1 MQMRFLLSL
10 GLLLSLSCDA
20 LFGGFSQ
27 PNPKNCVRN
36 PSLCESG
43 EVCDSLTE
51 KCVKISPDADFFAV
65 PTSTHTTE
73 ASHVLSGNFDG
84 DMYPDVLLVGQG
96 STTVLYN
103 VGTSLESRRE
113 LKTKSQPGAFMALST
128 RIDFD
133 GLDDLAIVTEGDMG
147 GGGTIEL
154 CSARGANMSEP
165 FACNPPADLKFV
177 PKAAVIVDI
186 LSAPFPELV
195 ALDMAGDIRVCQVRN
210 LQEGVGDCDPIMPIG
225 RTAISSAQ
233 MVVLDD
239 VNGDAINQYND
250 VTTEVVHGVRKT
262 DNSSWVRAYSDGM
275 WGGLFGADPA
285 T

>member
-1 MQMRFLLSL
+1 
-10 GLLLSLSCDA
+10 
-20 LFGGFSQ
+20 
-27 PNPKNCVRN
+27 
-36 PSLCESG
+36 
-43 EVCDSLTE
+43 
-51 KCVKISPDADFFAV
+51 
-65 PTSTHTTE
+65 
-73 ASHVLSGNFDG
+73 VLSGNFDG

-239 VNGDAINQYND
+239 VNGDRLPD
-250 VTTEVVHGVRKT
+250 VAVIYPQDAKTKLRIVH
-262 DNSSWVRAYSDGM
+262 SAS
-275 WGGLFGADPA
+275 GG
-285 T
+285 